1 MFADGKKIGHRSDN
15 KKARANPDF
24 LLVLKKN
31 PLNHFFKAIGK
42 NLQPILEEKFSMAYP
57 VTKPAHPLKGHKIFG
72 KSSDSG
78 IIPITRRVRRWHRS
92 NFEYVHTCYK
102 FDNMLT
108 LYAIPFDLDLEKCA
122 PRYVIDGK
130 INAELVL
137 NRLRDK
143 YPGFLDVPLT
153 LVRTK
158 SGGISLLIHISPVLY
173 MDENGEP
180 NKKTQK
186 TVWGLMQAQRNILK
200 LLQNEGMGA
209 DEGAAGL
216 ARMVANYERPELVLY
231 NNDRELLNKHRREKT
246 NLLQILWK
254 ITKQHNIDSR
264 IYNDTRVGEKL
275 FNHFIELYEQT
286 LEGRDLIRVDKEFLL
301 DAGLDKR
308 TVNKIISRD
317 LDSLPWLEVV
327 KREKGEF
334 LCRLAGNLYD
344 WELWEN
350 DAKQYIGKKK
360 AKKVSSYKTLKAPH
374 LVEDGER
381 NRYLF
386 SAAVL
391 LTHET
396 KNCDHVLATM
406 QAVASKI
413 PGSDSSRNCKPSSL
427 RSIVRWAI
435 KTSDSYRELIRNTP
449 GWLWKIHT
457 SLEARLRRWEPQRPT
472 ETPKTAKNSFN
483 DTPTKPTVDKSTTLK
498 YGKIG
503 SNYAVFESTDY
514 DYCLKLLGFVKSLK
528 NLPSIANKLKY
539 QDKILE
545 LKENLVYLEWFD
557 CYQKRKHLLCGITK
571 FVILHEPIVWDRLE

>member
-1 MFADGKKIGHRSDN
+1 
-15 KKARANPDF
+15 
-24 LLVLKKN
+24 
-31 PLNHFFKAIGK
+31 
-42 NLQPILEEKFSMAYP
+42 MAYP
-57 VTKPAHPLKGHKIFG
+57 LTKPTHPLKGHKIFG
-72 KSSDSG
+72 KASNSG
-78 IIPITRRVRRWHRS
+78 VIPITRRVRRWHRPY
-92 NFEYVHTCYK
+92 FEYVYTCYK

-137 NRLRDK
+137 NRLRCK

-158 SGGISLLIHISPVLY
+158 SGGISLLINISPVLY
-173 MDENGEP
+173 LDENGEP

-209 DEGAAGL
+209 DDGAVGL

-246 NLLQILWK
+246 NLLQILWE
-254 ITKQHNIDSR
+254 ITRQHNKACR
-264 IYNDTRVGEKL
+264 IYNDTRVGMKL
-275 FNHFIELYEQT
+275 FNHFIELYEQS
-286 LEGRDLIRVDKEFLL
+286 LYGRDLIAVDKQFLL

-308 TVNKIISRD
+308 TVNKILARD

-344 WELWEN
+344 WELWAN
-350 DAKQYIGKKK
+350 DAQQYINNKKT
-360 AKKVSSYKTLKAPH
+360 KKVSSYKVLKGPH

-391 LTHET
+391 LAHET
-396 KNCDHVLATM
+396 NDSEHVLATM
-406 QAVASKI
+406 TAVASRI
-413 PGSDSSRNCKPSSL
+413 PDNHTSRNCKPSSL
-427 RSIVRWAI
+427 RAIVRWAI
-435 KTSDSYRELIRNTP
+435 KTSESYRELVRNTP
-449 GWLWKIHT
+449 GWLWKIHS
-457 SLEARLRRWEPQRPT
+457 SLEGRLQRWKPQKIYHT
-472 ETPKTAKNSFN
+472 SKTAEKLPVEL
-483 DTPTKPTVDKSTTLK
+483 PTQPIVDKPTILK
-498 YGKIG
+498 YSKIG
-503 SNYAVFESTDY
+503 SNYAVFESTDN

-528 NLPSIANKLKY
+528 YLPAMANKLKHPH
-539 QDKILE
+539 KILE
-545 LKENLVYLEWFD
+545 LKENIAYLEWFD
-557 CYQKRKHLLCGITK
+557 CYQKRKHLLQGITNI
-571 FVILHEPIVWDRLE
+571 VILHEPIVWNRLE